1 MEELRSQKNLLLRSD
16 IDIATTEAMINS
28 RQQQEEE
35 QVVPQGIEDLV
46 QSMESIQMEGDLLQ
60 VRLEHRSEEDRLDTA
75 RRRLD
80 ENWSLGS
87 CRGLDE
93 TSSLARNFSRDVP
106 NNENDSSSSSPA
118 IQPGLVSPQHTT
130 DRLVRSLQVS
140 VSVRAPPRPPVRASS
155 LPSPPRPVTA
165 ASSSSSDEAW
175 SQSWSQD
182 TTTTASPRTMA
193 SNLVSLNSRLFQQR
207 RRIGA
212 AAVAL
217 VEAPATPPPAN
228 IPASDLA
235 WLQLNPEDP
244 TPFVDPD
251 EEAITEDEESSLS
264 SESSSDS
271 DGTWGGTFS
280 LRHTQSLRPSQSP
293 PPGDASVVSRLTAR
307 TLTAVTDS
315 LGVPEMLRPCFALEA
330 ARLQLTL
337 ALATHQSIGCDR
349 NCEGEESDSDSE
361 SDWLASETD
370 TDDDTAEEVEDQ
382 DEDARNSQSEADRD
396 DASDDVA
403 GGSELSDFSQRS
415 WFVSQPDLGAPRVR
429 PLSPSFS
436 PPLTSSP
443 THSATSSS
451 SWLPDSED
459 LRRMRQFLA
468 TDLDKVTDFNRSTAS
483 ESEDD

>member
-1 MEELRSQKNLLLRSD
+1 
-16 IDIATTEAMINS
+16 
-28 RQQQEEE
+28 
-35 QVVPQGIEDLV
+35 
-46 QSMESIQMEGDLLQ
+46 
-60 VRLEHRSEEDRLDTA
+60 
-75 RRRLD
+75 
-80 ENWSLGS
+80 
-87 CRGLDE
+87 
-93 TSSLARNFSRDVP
+93 
-106 NNENDSSSSSPA
+106 
-118 IQPGLVSPQHTT
+118 
-130 DRLVRSLQVS
+130 
-140 VSVRAPPRPPVRASS
+140 
-155 LPSPPRPVTA
+155 
-165 ASSSSSDEAW
+165 
-175 SQSWSQD
+175 
-182 TTTTASPRTMA
+182 
-193 SNLVSLNSRLFQQR
+193 
-207 RRIGA
+207 
-212 AAVAL
+212 

-235 WLQLNPEDP
+235 WLQLNPDDP
-244 TPFVDPD
+244 TPFADPD

-337 ALATHQSIGCDR
+337 ALATHQSISCDR

-382 DEDARNSQSEADRD
+382 DEDSRNSQSEAERD
-396 DASDDVA
+396 DTSGFLADDVA